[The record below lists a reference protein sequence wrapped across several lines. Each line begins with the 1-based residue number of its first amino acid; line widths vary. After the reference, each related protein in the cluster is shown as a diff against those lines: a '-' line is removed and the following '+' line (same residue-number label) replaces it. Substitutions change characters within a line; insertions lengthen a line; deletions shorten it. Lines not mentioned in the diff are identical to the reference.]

1 MHTNTLRQFGR
12 KRSPFDHR
20 DIIIKNVLK
29 ASETFRI
36 WPIHGVLDQED
47 TPHCGGFAMAHFGN
61 CAPVMDRYNNDVA
74 HAFYYSCKFLEGEDN
89 QENGVYTRST
99 ADVLYKQGIIH
110 KYGWLATV
118 EDAKRWVL
126 KFGPIIVGS
135 VWLSSMIDIFQSD
148 GTMYVGG
155 EEVGGHLY
163 LMTGYQDGKFIF
175 INSWGKEWGLDGH
188 FKIDEDD
195 FRRLMMLDGEMIAA
209 IEKTTPINQW

>member
-1 MHTNTLRQFGR
+1 MRQFGR
-12 KRSPFDHR
+12 KRSLFDHR
-20 DIIIKNVLK
+20 DIIIKNVPE
-29 ASETFRI
+29 ASDTSKI
-36 WPIHGVLDQED
+36 WPIHGVLDQEL

-61 CAPVMDRYNNDVA
+61 CAPVMDKYNNDVA

-110 KYGWLATV
+110 KYGWLATI

-135 VWLSSMIDIFQSD
+135 IWLEGMADISTVEGTLTVW
-148 GTMYVGG
+148 G

-163 LMTGYQDGKFIF
+163 LMTGYKDGRFTF
-175 INSWGKEWGLDGH
+175 INSWGEEWGLNGH
-188 FKIDEDD
+188 FRIHEDD

-209 IEKTTPINQW
+209 VEKTTPINQW